1 MRTYETVQWGPD
13 RLRIG
18 PWRGDPAIAELA
30 PVVAGRSPDPRNVAR
45 GLDVLAA
52 RGYRAV
58 VTGALAPE
66 EQPGYLGAGFAV
78 HERLH
83 LLAHDLRELPV
94 APPMRL
100 RRGRRRD
107 RDQVLAFD
115 HAAFAPVWRLDER
128 GLADAIGATPSAR
141 LRVEGAR
148 RPAGYAVTGRAGSR
162 GYLQRLA
169 VHPEHQGSGLGTA
182 LVVDALSWLRRRGA
196 RLALVNTQEAN
207 ERAFLLYRRLGFVPR
222 ADGLAVLRYEL
233 DGELS

>member
-45 GLDVLAA
+45 GLELLAA
-52 RGYRAV
+52 RGYRSV

-66 EQPGYLGAGFAV
+66 EQSGYLGAGFAV

-83 LLAHDLRELPV
+83 LLAHDLHHLPD
-94 APPMRL
+94 PPPARL

-107 RDQVLAFD
+107 RPGVLAVD
-115 HAAFAPVWRLDER
+115 QAAFAPFWRLDDR
-128 GLADAIGATPSAR
+128 GLDDALRATPSSR
-141 LRVEGAR
+141 LRVDAS
-148 RPAGYAVTGRAGSR
+148 RPLGGYAITGRAGTR

-169 VHPEHQGSGLGTA
+169 VHPEHQGAGLGTA
-182 LVVDALSWLRRRGA
+182 LVLDALTWVRRRGC
-196 RLALVNTQEAN
+196 RTVLVNTQEAN
-207 ERAFLLYRRLGFVPR
+207 ERAFRLYRRLGFVPR
-222 ADGLAVLRYEL
+222 AEGLAVLRYDL
-233 DGELS
+233 DGTRS